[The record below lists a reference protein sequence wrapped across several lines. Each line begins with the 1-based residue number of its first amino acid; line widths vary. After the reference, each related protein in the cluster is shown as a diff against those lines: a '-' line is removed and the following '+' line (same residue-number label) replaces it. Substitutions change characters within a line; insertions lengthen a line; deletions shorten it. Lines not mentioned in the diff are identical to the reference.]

1 MIAYTA
7 WDSLQVMARDYG
19 ADLALGPDERITLA
33 PRKERSG
40 ALPTLRSLYHRVRA
54 GRA

>member
-7 WDSLQVMARDYG
+7 WDSLQVMAREYG
-19 ADLALGPDERITLA
+19 ADLALGPDERIALA
-33 PRKERSG
+33 PRKERSD
-40 ALPTLRSLYHRVRA
+40 ALPALRSLYRRARA